1 MSRKFTLAILV
12 FDGYSQLD
20 FTAVSIVFKRLGVV
34 EIRVVGESPGIVTS
48 DLGLSFEVTQSI
60 HDLNQVDAVFIP
72 GGDGIFELLNHAEL
86 IAKLEELAANSKY
99 TYSNGTGSFLLAATG
114 LLNGK
119 RAATHW
125 AYSDLMTEFEVF
137 PVFDQYVLE
146 DKIITGAGAGAAM
159 DMTLLLISQLFGRP
173 HAEYVQL
180 SLEYVPSPPFDS
192 GTIRTADPKVA
203 MEIRSSANA
212 VAARKIREFKQK

>member
-1 MSRKFTLAILV
+1 MSRKFTLALLV
-12 FDGYSQLD
+12 FNGYSQLD
-20 FTAVSIVFKRLGVV
+20 FSAVSIAFKRLGIA
-34 EIRVVGESPGIVTS
+34 EIRVVGARPGIVTS
-48 DLGLSFEVTQSI
+48 DLGLAFEVTQSI
-60 HDLNQVDAVFIP
+60 YELNQVDAIFIP
-72 GGDGIFELLNHAEL
+72 GGDGIFELLDDAEL
-86 IAKLEELAANSKY
+86 IAKLKELAQGTKY

-114 LLNGK
+114 LMNGK

-146 DKIITGAGAGAAM
+146 DQIITGAGAGAAM
-159 DMTLLLISQLFGRP
+159 DMTLLLISQVFGRP

-180 SLEYVPSPPFDS
+180 SLEYVPNPPFDS

-203 MEIRSSANA
+203 MELRSSANA
-212 VAARKIREFKQK
+212 VAARKIKEFKQR